1 MSIATCSR
9 REFVSRVLA
18 VSALAGGMS
27 LSRSALALD
36 TPLLFQTHSLR
47 DWFIRDFAGTLRE
60 LKDVGYAG
68 MEITSFHGFRGNVR
82 GDYGPLT
89 DMPPAQIRKIIS
101 DSGLTCE
108 SSHFMAKEFEDA
120 GIGAAIDWAH
130 GVGIKYMV
138 ATGLPTA
145 KNAAEWQQQFDW
157 MNRVGQRVRREGL
170 RLGFHTDASVW
181 TRYDGKLAMDEML
194 RNVPDD
200 NCLQQLD
207 LAGVIEHDVDAG
219 AYMSVHRDRF
229 YWLHLRDGVKPKE
242 AGAYLPALVP
252 GQGVIDWNSVM
263 AGARQ
268 AGVKSYIVEMQ
279 VRPVEGSMDAFKE
292 SYKYLRAMTP

>member
-1 MSIATCSR
+1 MNTFSR
-9 REFVSRVLA
+9 RDFMSYTAAGLGVLA
-18 VSALAGGMS
+18 CVGA
-27 LSRSALALD
+27 SRDALALD
-36 TPLLFQTHSLR
+36 TPFLFQTHSLR
-47 DWFIRDFAGTLRE
+47 DWFIRDFAGTLKELRE
-60 LKDVGYAG
+60 VGYTG
-68 MEITSFHGFRGNVR
+68 MEITSFHGFRGNLR

-89 DMPPAQIRKIIS
+89 DMPPAKIRKIIS
-101 DSGLTCE
+101 DSGLSCE

-120 GIGAAIDWAH
+120 GFGAAVDWAQ
-130 GVGIKYMV
+130 GVGLKYMV

-145 KNAAEWQQQFDW
+145 KTAAEWQQQFEW
-157 MNRVGQRVRREGL
+157 MNRVGERLRREGL

-194 RNVPDD
+194 RTVPDE

-219 AYMSVHRDRF
+219 AYLSAHPGRF
-229 YWLHLRDGVKPKE
+229 YWLHLRDGVKPAE

-252 GQGVIDWNSVM
+252 GQGVINWKSVM
-263 AGARQ
+263 AGARD

-279 VRPVEGSMDAFKE
+279 VRPVEGSMDAFKA
-292 SYKYLRAMTP
+292 SYTYLRAMTL

>member
-1 MSIATCSR
+1 MPVAACSR
-9 REFVSRVLA
+9 REFVTRMLA
-18 VSALAGGMS
+18 ASALVGGGGF
-27 LSRSALALD
+27 SRSALALD
-36 TPLLFQTHSLR
+36 TPFLFQTHSLR

-60 LKDVGYAG
+60 LKDVGYTG
-68 MEITSFHGFRGNVR
+68 MEITSFHGFKGNVR

-89 DMPPAQIRKIIS
+89 DMPPAQIRKIVS
-101 DSGLTCE
+101 DSGLSCE

-120 GIGAAIDWAH
+120 GFGAAVEWAH
-130 GVGIKYMV
+130 GVGLKYMV

-145 KNAAEWQQQFDW
+145 KTAAEWQQQFDW
-157 MNRVGQRVRREGL
+157 MNRVGERLRREGL

-194 RNVPDD
+194 RNVPNE

-207 LAGVIEHDVDAG
+207 LAGVVEYDVDAG
-219 AYMSVHRDRF
+219 AYMAAHPGRF
-229 YWLHLRDGVKPKE
+229 HWLHLRDGVKPKE
-242 AGAYLPALVP
+242 HGTYVPALVP
-252 GQGVIDWNSVM
+252 GQGVINWKSVM
-263 AGARQ
+263 AGAKQ

-292 SYKYLRAMTP
+292 TYKVLRAMTL